1 MKNRII
7 AAGLGV
13 LMTQPAMAAP
23 VIIPQQLVA
32 RVADEI
38 ARRPVEASSA
48 DAQPLGALLAEA
60 LRNNPEI
67 QAAARG
73 REAARQRIAPAG
85 ALDDPMLEAGVLN
98 VPVESLRFDRED
110 MTMKMIGLSQKFPY
124 PGKRDLREAVA
135 AIDAESVSLAYQEM
149 VNRVARDVKIAYLD
163 LSLVA
168 ESARLVQKNILTL
181 GQFLSIT
188 ESRYGVGQG
197 TQSDVLKAQIQL
209 SKMREELLRL
219 GREQPVIE
227 AELGRTLGRAAN
239 AVALTPAMP
248 ALQEPTLDLKSLN
261 KTALETRPQLL
272 ALQRI
277 VARNEKTLELARK
290 DYYPDFDVRFAY
302 GQRDRAPDG
311 MKREDVVSLTVAMN
325 LPVWRGNKRDPRVA
339 ETQAMRDQ
347 ALGIYQAQQNELYSK
362 LRQQTATAEQSFRSA
377 RLYAND
383 ILPQAR
389 LAVDAALAA
398 YKVNRVDFLT
408 LLDSQM
414 TVLNYE
420 LGYATAVVNQNKAL
434 AEIDLLT
441 GRPVLQQARNINEPG
456 DKP

>member
-13 LMTQPAMAAP
+13 LMTQPVMAATGVTP
-23 VIIPQQLVA
+23 LQLVA
-32 RVADEI
+32 QVASEV
-38 ARRPVEASSA
+38 ARTPAEAGTG
-48 DAQPLGALLAEA
+48 DAQPLVALLAEA
-60 LRNNPEI
+60 IRNNPEI
-67 QAAARG
+67 QTAARE
-73 REAARQRIAPAG
+73 RDAAQHRIGPAG
-85 ALDDPMLEAGVLN
+85 SLDDPMLEAGVLN

-135 AIDAESVSLAYQEM
+135 TMDAESVSLAYQET
-149 VNRVARDVKIAYLD
+149 VNRVARDVKIAYFD

-168 ESARLVQKNILTL
+168 ESARLVKKNILTL
-181 GQFLSIT
+181 GQFLGIT

-219 GREQPVIE
+219 DRDRPTIE
-227 AELGRTLGRAAN
+227 AELDRAVGRTAKP
-239 AVALTPAMP
+239 VALAPAMP
-248 ALQEPTLDLKSLN
+248 ALQDHALNLQSLN
-261 KTALETRPQLL
+261 KSALESRPQLL

-302 GQRDRAPDG
+302 GQRDSAPDG
-311 MKREDVVSLTVAMN
+311 MKREDLVSLTVAMN

-347 ALGIYQAQQNELYSK
+347 ALSIYQAQQNELSSK
-362 LRQQTATAEQSFRSA
+362 LRQQAAIAEQSLKSA

-414 TVLNYE
+414 SVLNYE
-420 LGYATAVVNQNKAL
+420 LSYATAVVNQNKAL
-434 AEIDLLT
+434 TEIDLLT
-441 GRPVLQQARNINEPG
+441 GKPVLPQGRNGNEQG
-456 DKP
+456 DQP

>member
-7 AAGLGV
+7 AAGFGV

-23 VIIPQQLVA
+23 VVTPLQLVA
-32 RVADEI
+32 QVASEV
-38 ARRPVEASSA
+38 ARTPADA
-48 DAQPLGALLAEA
+48 GTGDAQPLGALLAEA
-60 LRNNPEI
+60 MRNNPEI
-67 QAAARG
+67 QTAARE
-73 REAARQRIAPAG
+73 REAAQQRIGPAKS
-85 ALDDPMLEAGVLN
+85 LDDPMLEAGVLN

-135 AIDAESVSLAYQEM
+135 TIDAESVGLAYQET
-149 VNRVARDVKIAYLD
+149 VNRVARDVKIAYFD

-168 ESARLVQKNILTL
+168 ESARLVKKNLLTL
-181 GQFLSIT
+181 GQFLGIT

-219 GREQPVIE
+219 DRERPTIE

-239 AVALTPAMP
+239 PVALTPAMP
-248 ALQEPTLDLKSLN
+248 DLQDKSFNLQSLN

-302 GQRDRAPDG
+302 GQRDSAPDG
-311 MKREDVVSLTVAMN
+311 MKREDLVSLTVAMN

-347 ALGIYQAQQNELYSK
+347 ALSIYQAQQNELYSR
-362 LRQQTATAEQSFRSA
+362 LRQQTAMAEQSFRSA

-414 TVLNYE
+414 SVLNYE

-441 GRPVLQQARNINEPG
+441 GKPAIPQGRNGNEQG
-456 DKP
+456 DQP